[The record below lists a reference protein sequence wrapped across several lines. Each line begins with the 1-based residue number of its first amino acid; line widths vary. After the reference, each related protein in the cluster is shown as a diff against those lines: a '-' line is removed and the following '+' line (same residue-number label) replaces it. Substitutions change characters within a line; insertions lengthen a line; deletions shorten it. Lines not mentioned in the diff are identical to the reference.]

1 MDDRIR
7 HIRIAFQGHEW
18 HAPLLGSG
26 KRFLLVFHGYGQD
39 AHAFHHLAELLSD
52 SYTLVLMDLAY
63 HGRNA
68 SMLEGYFFQPNQ
80 AAEFIDSVCRELQTE
95 RISLVGYSIG
105 ARIAMS
111 ISGACSKRIEELWL
125 FAPDGMPVSGF
136 YKFLT
141 TNLIGISLF
150 RGFVKRPH
158 LVFAIIK
165 AAQALKLI
173 KHKAAKFYLHETADF
188 AKRKQLFNTWMA
200 YRAALPNHIALND
213 AVRKSSLSVVCV
225 LGIDDSVIPY
235 GRTRRFIRKKLSA
248 AQVYE
253 LETGH
258 NMLSDKAIRKFAE
271 HWLAKTKKRHRAA
284 LEE

>member
-7 HIRIAFQGHEW
+7 NIGVEFQGHQWEVS
-18 HAPLLGSG
+18 LLGSG
-26 KRFLLVFHGYGQD
+26 KRFLVVFHGYGQD
-39 AHAFHHLAELLSD
+39 AQAFNHLAELLGE
-52 SYTLVLMDLAY
+52 SYTLVLIDLAY
-63 HGRNA
+63 HGANA
-68 SMLEGYFFQPNQ
+68 SMPEGFFFQSDQ
-80 AAEFIDSVCRELQTE
+80 ASGFIDSICTALHTE
-95 RISLVGYSIG
+95 RISLAGYSIG

-111 ISGACSKRIEELWL
+111 IAGSYSARIEELWL

-158 LVFAIIK
+158 VVFAIIR
-165 AAQALKLI
+165 AAQTLKLI
-173 KHKAAKFYLHETADF
+173 KYKAAKFYLHETADL

-200 YRAALPNHIALND
+200 YREAIPNHAALNEAM
-213 AVRKSSLSVVCV
+213 RKSSLSVVCV
-225 LGIDDSVIPY
+225 LGIDDSVIPFAK
-235 GRTRRFIRKKLSA
+235 TRRFIRKELSA

-253 LETGH
+253 IETGH
-258 NMLSDKAIRKFAE
+258 NILSDKAIRKFTE
-271 HWLAKTKKRHRAA
+271 HWEAKTKKRHKAA

>member
-39 AHAFHHLAELLSD
+39 AHAFHHLAELLND

-68 SMLEGYFFQPNQ
+68 SMSEGYFFQPNR
-80 AAEFIDSVCRELQTE
+80 AAEFMDSVCKELE
-95 RISLVGYSIG
+95 IDRISLAGYSIG

-111 ISGACSKRIEELWL
+111 ISAACTVRIEELWL

-141 TNLIGISLF
+141 TNLLGISLF

-158 LVFAIIK
+158 IVFAIIK
-165 AAQALKLI
+165 AAQTLKLI
-173 KHKAAKFYLHETADF
+173 KYKAAKFYLHETADF

-200 YRAALPNHIALND
+200 YRAALPNHTLLNE
-213 AVRKSSLSVVCV
+213 AVRNSSLSVVCV
-225 LGIDDSVIPY
+225 LGLDDSVIPFT
-235 GRTRRFIRKKLSA
+235 RTRRFIRKKLSA

-271 HWLAKTKKRHRAA
+271 HWEAKTKKRHRAA

>member
-1 MDDRIR
+1 MDGQQRN
-7 HIRIAFQGHEW
+7 IRIEFQGHKW
-18 HAPLLGSG
+18 QASLLGSG
-26 KRFLLVFHGYGQD
+26 KRFLLAFHGYGQD
-39 AHAFHHLAELLSD
+39 AQAFNHLADLLND

-63 HGRNA
+63 HGKNA
-68 SMLEGYFFQPNQ
+68 SMSEGFFFMSNQ
-80 AAEFIDSVCRELQTE
+80 AAEFIEIVCKALETD

-111 ISGACSKRIEELWL
+111 ISVECAVRIEELWL

-141 TNLIGISLF
+141 TNLLGISLF

-158 LVFAIIK
+158 AVFAIIK
-165 AAQALKLI
+165 AAQALKLLNQ
-173 KHKAAKFYLHETADF
+173 KAAKFYLHETADYD
-188 AKRKQLFNTWMA
+188 KRKQLFNTWMA
-200 YRAALPNHIALND
+200 YRAAIPSHKALNE
-213 AVRKSSLSVVCV
+213 AVKASSLSVVCV
-225 LGIDDSVIPY
+225 LGIDDSVIPFS
-235 GRTRRFIRKKLSA
+235 RTRRFIRKHLSA

-271 HWLAKTKKRHRAA
+271 YWEAKTKKRHKAA